1 MLKQTAIKFAVFGAA
16 IAALTGCGSYPLA
29 PVAATGNQSMTLD
42 MAQQGGSIVLKSA
55 GYQTAAAAS
64 DVRYLSIH
72 VVSYNGKQGT
82 VSQTIGWPMSKDV
95 AFNGLKGDT
104 YTVRVDALDQAYGY
118 LGGLT
123 QEGIQ
128 VEEGKITPLAMK
140 INLKTN
146 QPVLGGLNLGV
157 TIEGDDSSA
166 PAPVATPAPMPTLGP
181 LPGATPAPVA
191 TPAPM
196 PTLGPLPGTGA
207 TPAPMPTL
215 GPLPG
220 STPAPVLGGGAGAA
234 FSDDFEAGLGKWV
247 ASWTKSSYSTAT
259 SATTAWSA
267 STFAANGGSKGAT
280 PGGASGQ
287 VTETGTYTM
296 TLAGSANLSAYNR
309 SALRFDLSKFT
320 AQYYFKTGK
329 FQVDASA
336 DGGATWSQVYDQ
348 TTTQTDWKRVE
359 VDLSSFKSS
368 NVKVRFRYTYDYYLG
383 TDKMNAPVID
393 NVYLGAF

>member
-1 MLKQTAIKFAVFGAA
+1 MFKKTASKFIVFGAA

-29 PVAATGNQSMTLD
+29 PVAATGSKSMTLD
-42 MAQQGGSIVLKSA
+42 MAQQGGSIVLKGA

-95 AFNGLKGDT
+95 SFNGLKGDT
-104 YTVRVDALDQAYGY
+104 YTVRVDALDQSYGY

-128 VEEGKITPLAMK
+128 VEEGKVTPLAMK

-146 QPVLGGLNLGV
+146 QPVLGGLDLGV
-157 TIEGDDSSA
+157 TIEGDETPTTPPTPAPSA
-166 PAPVATPAPMPTLGP
+166 TPGPVATPTPAPS
-181 LPGATPAPVA
+181 ATPAPV
-191 TPAPM
+191 T
-196 PTLGPLPGTGA
+196 
-207 TPAPMPTL
+207 
-215 GPLPG
+215 
-220 STPAPVLGGGAGAA
+220 AA
-234 FSDDFEAGLGKWV
+234 FSDDFEGGLAKWQ
-247 ASWTKSSYSTAT
+247 ASWTKSSYSAATA
-259 SATTAWSA
+259 ATTNWTA

-280 PGGASGQ
+280 PGDAAGQ
-287 VTETGTYTM
+287 VTETGTYTL
-296 TLAGSANLSAYNR
+296 TLAGNANLSANTR

-320 AQYYFKTGK
+320 AQYYFKTAK

-336 DGGATWSQVYDQ
+336 DGGATWTQVYDQ
-348 TTTQTDWKRVE
+348 TASQTDWKRVE
-359 VDLSSFKSS
+359 VDLSAYKTST
-368 NVKVRFRYTYDYYLG
+368 VKVRFRYTYDYYLG
-383 TDKMNAPVID
+383 TDKMSAPVID